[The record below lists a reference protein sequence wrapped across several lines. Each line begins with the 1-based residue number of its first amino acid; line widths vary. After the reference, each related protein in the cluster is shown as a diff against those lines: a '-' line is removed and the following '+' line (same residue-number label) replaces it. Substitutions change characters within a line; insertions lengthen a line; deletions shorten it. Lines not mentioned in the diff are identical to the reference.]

1 MPWRLAMLRTVAG
14 SNHADS
20 ISTFVVFSVIIE
32 SKPPMTPAS
41 ATGFSASAMTRS
53 SVVSVWSDAIKR
65 LENLAITGAAHDD
78 RAAFQQIEIEG
89 VRGMPELVDA
99 RSWWRQQ
106 RC

>member
-1 MPWRLAMLRTVAG
+1 MLRTVAG

-20 ISTFVVFSVIIE
+20 ISTFFVFSVIIE

-53 SVVSVWSDAIKR
+53 SVVS
-65 LENLAITGAAHDD
+65 LAIDAVERLQHFAVAGAAHDD
-78 RAAFQQIEIEG
+78 LAAFQQIEIEG
-89 VRGMPELVDA
+89 MRGMSEFVDA
-99 RSWWRQQ
+99 RSWWRRR